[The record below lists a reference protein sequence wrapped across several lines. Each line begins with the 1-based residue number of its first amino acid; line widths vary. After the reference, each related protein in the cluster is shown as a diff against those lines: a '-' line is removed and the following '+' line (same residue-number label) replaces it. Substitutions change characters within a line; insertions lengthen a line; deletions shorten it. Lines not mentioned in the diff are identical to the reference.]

1 MKLHILSLWMIRNWL
16 KQRDHIPEITLVLI
30 SYWWYLLLKI
40 NIIPF
45 LYQIC
50 NDRYSYMLFRYQI
63 VQSMRYTYLW
73 ENRLV
78 GFCKGI
84 WWIVSKLK
92 CTKIKLYA
100 TYLTVCKKVGYVL
113 KLAPLKWVYIFS
125 IKKLKWLFLLFSS
138 F

>member
-100 TYLTVCKKVGYVL
+100 TYLTVCKKSWLCL
-113 KLAPLKWVYIFS
+113 KACTFKMGLYLQYQKTQMTFS
-125 IKKLKWLFLLFSS
+125 FV
-138 F
+138 